1 MRQSAASNQTVTA
14 RLMSMT
20 TRNPPRRDASHNG
33 RTRAAL
39 YKHHIPQP
47 VMNAFVTTA
56 RVPLIRAEPLY
67 RDVAG
72 DSGIR
77 WELLAACDWMQCKA
91 HPRYSPVQ
99 GEKLRS
105 VNADGSVYR
114 TRSEALA
121 QCANDLA
128 EFSAAVYQID
138 LTADKALSV
147 RDLANVFAA
156 FRWGALLRLH
166 HTSALEFPYSV
177 AGLTA
182 QHVNMRW
189 PDIDETNA
197 PDKPGARFRQP
208 FGAVPIVLG
217 LGYPATV

>member
-1 MRQSAASNQTVTA
+1 
-14 RLMSMT
+14 
-20 TRNPPRRDASHNG
+20 
-33 RTRAAL
+33 
-39 YKHHIPQP
+39 
-47 VMNAFVTTA
+47 MNAFITTA
-56 RVPLIRAEPLY
+56 RMPLIRAKPLY
-67 RDVAG
+67 RDVASG
-72 DSGIR
+72 SGIR

-99 GEKLRS
+99 GEKLRT
-105 VNADGSVYR
+105 VNPDGTVYR

-138 LTADKALSV
+138 LTADEHLSV

-182 QHVNMRW
+182 QHINMRW
-189 PDIDETNA
+189 PDIDEPNA
-197 PDKPGARFRQP
+197 PDKPGARFRRP

-217 LGYPATV
+217 LGYPATI